1 MLKKESQ
8 PWFNEITEK
17 VRARAA
23 AVWIKKLI
31 NSDILLSLCVAIF
44 MSLALEHHKLLSYPK
59 RDKGPQHSAFY

>member
-8 PWFNEITEK
+8 PWFNEIIEK

-31 NSDILLSLCVAIF
+31 NSDILLLVCSDFHVTRIRTPQTTF
-44 MSLALEHHKLLSYPK
+44 LS
-59 RDKGPQHSAFY
+59 